1 MSEREGAILISRYAG
16 GRVASL
22 LWGFDVLVM
31 MREEANSTRED
42 GEGRVGGIMMSSCAC
57 ALVLVM

>member
-1 MSEREGAILISRYAG
+1 MGGG

-31 MREEANSTRED
+31 MREEANSSRED
-42 GEGRVGGIMMSSCAC
+42 GERRVGGIMMSSCAC

>member
-1 MSEREGAILISRYAG
+1 LGVGGGGGGGAGS
-16 GRVASL
+16 VASL

-42 GEGRVGGIMMSSCAC
+42 GERRVGGIMMSSCAC